1 MAKSNSGR
9 QKSGKAIAGGRVTRI
24 GKVTRAG
31 ALGRGDLREDLETLR
46 QRKLSKAIRHPHGL
60 VDPEEYH
67 EIRGIIGESKL
78 KFKIDW
84 ADFSKGRKYKPTWEP
99 KSNVTEAAVLN
110 WERRKPRSA
119 TEVYYEDT
127 LLTPQLP
134 VSPDL
139 PTGGISSR
147 ADRLHKNPRYP
158 PTPRDNSAILL
169 GDRSR
174 REIIT
179 RAVDSLDHDGEERT
193 NQAPGSGPD
202 PSILV
207 KCGPSHNNPCNAD
220 AVRSISR

>member
-1 MAKSNSGR
+1 MAKSNSRR
-9 QKSGKAIAGGRVTRI
+9 QKSGKAIAGGRVTGN
-24 GKVTRAG
+24 GKVTRVG
-31 ALGRGDLREDLETLR
+31 ALGKGDIREDLENPR
-46 QRKLSKAIRHPHGL
+46 QRKLSKTMRHPHGL

-78 KFKIDW
+78 KYKIDW
-84 ADFSKGRKYKPTWEP
+84 ADSSKGRRYEPTWEP
-99 KSNVTEAAVLN
+99 KSNVTEAAILN
-110 WERRKPRSA
+110 WERRKPRST

-134 VSPDL
+134 ISPDL

-158 PTPRDNSAILL
+158 PTLRDNSPILSE
-169 GDRSR
+169 DWSH
-174 REIIT
+174 REVIT